1 MQRIRRMATAA
12 AVLAGMMSAAVL
24 TVAAPAQAKKYVY
37 SPIVEETEKEVEYY
51 VDWREKPDGTTVV
64 GHELEFEYGFAP
76 KDAISFYGVWEQASG
91 EDVQFL
97 KYKVEWIHQVFEQGE
112 RAWDFATYFEYQIA
126 DKGGADKVEF
136 KTLFERALGGNLLTL
151 NGIFEKQIGENAA
164 DGTEFGYAARYAWRL
179 RPNVVPA
186 VEAFGDFG
194 QMQDVNK
201 WDDQSHIVGP
211 VVDLRLGRAV
221 SWQVGALFGLTD
233 GSEDVRLKSNLAL
246 EWY

>member
-1 MQRIRRMATAA
+1 VQRIRRMATAA

-164 DGTEFGYAARYAWRL
+164 DGTEFGCEWTQKALEEARIDDAARYAIRHGNAARFL
-179 RPNVVPA
+179 GHLATLAPYQ
-186 VEAFGDFG
+186 EA
-194 QMQDVNK
+194 
-201 WDDQSHIVGP
+201 
-211 VVDLRLGRAV
+211 A
-221 SWQVGALFGLTD
+221 
-233 GSEDVRLKSNLAL
+233 E
-246 EWY
+246 